1 MNDTRKGQIA
11 LLLLKHQL
19 REKGIRLTPNF
30 KRGIGNE
37 ANSIGISVDEAMEFA
52 EIIVRE
58 LVEETFAK
66 KSPTKRS
73 S

>member
-1 MNDTRKGQIA
+1 MDNRRKEQIA
-11 LLLLKHQL
+11 LLLIKHQL

-30 KRGIGNE
+30 RRGIGNE

-58 LVEETFAK
+58 LVEEIFAK
-66 KSPTKRS
+66 PTKRS